1 MSSEPFV
8 VQRLIGKHTVTILL
22 PGSSSEMC
30 LHELQELAACLR
42 GVADHIDK
50 GIAMAAATPADQRRG
65 PPS

>member
-1 MSSEPFV
+1 
-8 VQRLIGKHTVTILL
+8 VTILL

-50 GIAMAAATPADQRRG
+50 GIAMAAATLADQRRG